1 MGPQPSAPITRLLVQ
16 WGQGNEECLAH
27 LMPLVQG
34 ELRRIARRYMRR
46 ESPGHTLQT
55 TALINEAYLK
65 LVDQDHVKWQ
75 NRAQFFGISA
85 RIMRHILVDHARASR
100 RGKRGGGMQHLPL
113 NERLDYSPA
122 KSAGLIALDEALNRL
137 ASFDPRKANV
147 VELRYFGG
155 MTVPETAEFLKI
167 SDNTVIRDWSIAK
180 LWLKRELLRTDR
192 SAD

>member
-1 MGPQPSAPITRLLVQ
+1 
-16 WGQGNEECLAH
+16 
-27 LMPLVQG
+27 
-34 ELRRIARRYMRR
+34 
-46 ESPGHTLQT
+46 
-55 TALINEAYLK
+55 
-65 LVDQDHVKWQ
+65 
-75 NRAQFFGISA
+75 
-85 RIMRHILVDHARASR
+85 
-100 RGKRGGGMQHLPL
+100 MQHLPL

-180 LWLKRELLRTDR
+180 VWLKRELLRTDQ